1 MESIRKKNARF
12 QDYWDKK
19 YSKYSMQHT
28 ICCILYAT
36 LCIIYWSYLENKKG
50 ETLRGT
56 SWTKLEPFRNPSISD
71 SNLEYGRPI
80 ISKDIDFDIDGNIK
94 FKTPESVDV
103 QLVRKKVTFAGSDNV
118 IILPTTES
126 DSQ

>member
-1 MESIRKKNARF
+1 MGDNPTEDEEILNVRKQNIDQMESIRKKNARF

-19 YSKYSMQHT
+19 YK
-28 ICCILYAT
+28 
-36 LCIIYWSYLENKKG
+36 NKKG

-80 ISKDIDFDIDGNIK
+80 ISKDIDFYIDGNIK
-94 FKTPESVDV
+94 FETPESVDV
-103 QLVRKKVTFAGSDNV
+103 LCLSPIRKTVTFAGSDKV
-118 IILPTTES
+118 IITPTTTDT